1 MSPLSG
7 YVDAAIAHAKVVL
20 SAGHF
25 HNLAK
30 LTHARSLVA
39 RLLAD
44 AEDYKPVL
52 AQQGTAFEVKLPPA
66 PPATDAGKNQQ

>member
-44 AEDYKPVL
+44 VDEYKPAL
-52 AQQGTAFEVKLPPA
+52 SQQGTAFEVKLPPA
-66 PPATDAGKNQQ
+66 PPATDAGKSQQ

>member
-44 AEDYKPVL
+44 AEDYKPAL
-52 AQQGTAFEVKLPPA
+52 SGDMETTGPA
-66 PPATDAGKNQQ
+66 AHHLSPDKY